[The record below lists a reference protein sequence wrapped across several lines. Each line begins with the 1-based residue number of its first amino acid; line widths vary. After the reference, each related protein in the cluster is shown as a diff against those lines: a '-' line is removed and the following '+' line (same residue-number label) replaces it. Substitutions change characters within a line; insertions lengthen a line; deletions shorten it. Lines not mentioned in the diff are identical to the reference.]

1 MRRRSHAYTF
11 DKGLYQAWSRGGI
24 VWIEDDLKIIDHDK
38 SSSAETN
45 QSPPSPVNSANNFA
59 GFGLDG
65 KRSESY
71 SKYTHTHLDCTDHV
85 LCEKLELT
93 YPPSKISDCTSVSLC
108 ESEIFAGFNTI
119 SKDLAP
125 IGKQEVEEGA
135 STCETIQEMHQN
147 APIFMSCGSSPD
159 LKNKPEPNFS
169 PKEYK
174 KMDFCHDRSCSICG
188 RKRDTWYVEV
198 ITPRRKKN
206 PSVDPW
212 YLCQKCYQKGVKRY
226 QDTCS
231 ILPGAFSID
240 RLEEVRSNVGRCT
253 ICGLERATWKDRS
266 NGLKICDACY
276 HREQGK
282 IAEASS

>member
-1 MRRRSHAYTF
+1 
-11 DKGLYQAWSRGGI
+11 LRGGI
-24 VWIEDDLKIIDHDK
+24 TWIEDDLKIIDHDK
-38 SSSAETN
+38 SKPAETN
-45 QSPPSPVNSANNFA
+45 QSPAVPSNSATSVA
-59 GFGLDG
+59 GFGLDN
-65 KRSESY
+65 KSPESN
-71 SKYTHTHLDCTDHV
+71 SKYTHTHLDCTNHV
-85 LCEKLELT
+85 LCSKLELT
-93 YPPSKISDCTSVSLC
+93 YPPGKISDCTSVSLC
-108 ESEIFAGFNTI
+108 ESEFSAELNPI
-119 SKDLAP
+119 SNNIGPFGVQIPEDAP
-125 IGKQEVEEGA
+125 ITLQHRW
-135 STCETIQEMHQN
+135 EMHQN
-147 APIFMSCGSSPD
+147 APICGNAGGSPD
-159 LKNKPEPNFS
+159 LKNKPDPNFS

-231 ILPGAFSID
+231 ILPGSFSID
-240 RLEEVRSNVGRCT
+240 RMEEIRINVGRCT

-266 NGLKICDACY
+266 NGLKVCDACY